1 MAPRSSRA
9 NGNDTDTSMA
19 DASEPTR
26 QLPTDQMVR
35 ELYPEGS
42 CNSIQ
47 IHPVL
52 FSVMIDQVTRH

>member
-35 ELYPEGS
+35 ELYLEGS
-42 CNSIQ
+42 CSSIQ
-47 IHPVL
+47 IHSVL
-52 FSVMIDQVTRH
+52 FSVMIYQSN